1 MALFNLLDGYWRY
14 TGVKDI
20 EDIIKSVALGSAG
33 IVIVTRFVFGLKTV
47 PISIYILEAV
57 LTTTLLSGV
66 RLACRCQLNRTARRR
81 KGDTGKRV
89 LVVGAGDAGESLI
102 RQLSRGGYAPVGCID
117 DNPAKAN
124 YSVHG
129 VPVLGTTDQI
139 SELAMK
145 HWIDEI
151 LIAVP
156 SATGSEM
163 RNIVE
168 NCQRS
173 KRSYRTIPGLLDLV
187 ADKIT
192 LQQLREVN
200 LEDLLGRDPVEMN
213 LDAVRH
219 QIENK
224 VVMITGAAGSI
235 GTELCRQVLG
245 YKPAKLI
252 CLDQAETPL
261 FYLQQGFAGHP
272 AASRTVYCLAD
283 IGDTDYVR
291 SVLSDHAVQ
300 VIFHAA
306 AYKHVPL
313 MEENLSEALKNN
325 VFALLNLL
333 DAASEVG
340 CERFLLIS
348 SDKAVQPTSFM
359 GCTKR
364 LGELIVSARPSSRMR
379 CLSVRFG
386 NVLGSQGSVVP
397 ILQEQIRTTQ
407 RLTITHPDI
416 TRYFMTI
423 PEAVSLVLQAFTVG
437 DHGNVLVLD
446 MGEPIRIV
454 DLAKTLIRLSGKSED
469 QVKIVFT
476 GLRPGEKLYEELFYG
491 SEEPMPT
498 SQKKV
503 RCTRANSMNW
513 FTLSRHLDELQNLA
527 IDGAQAAIRAKVK
540 EIIPEYSHGVPVES
554 SHEVLTPNRRL
565 ASLTGTALPT
575 AYVASGD

>member
-1 MALFNLLDGYWRY
+1 
-14 TGVKDI
+14 
-20 EDIIKSVALGSAG
+20 
-33 IVIVTRFVFGLKTV
+33 
-47 PISIYILEAV
+47 
-57 LTTTLLSGV
+57 
-66 RLACRCQLNRTARRR
+66 
-81 KGDTGKRV
+81 
-89 LVVGAGDAGESLI
+89 
-102 RQLSRGGYAPVGCID
+102 
-117 DNPAKAN
+117 
-124 YSVHG
+124 
-129 VPVLGTTDQI
+129 
-139 SELAMK
+139 
-145 HWIDEI
+145 
-151 LIAVP
+151 
-156 SATGSEM
+156 
-163 RNIVE
+163 
-168 NCQRS
+168 
-173 KRSYRTIPGLLDLV
+173 
-187 ADKIT
+187 
-192 LQQLREVN
+192 
-200 LEDLLGRDPVEMN
+200 
-213 LDAVRH
+213 
-219 QIENK
+219 
-224 VVMITGAAGSI
+224 
-235 GTELCRQVLG
+235 
-245 YKPAKLI
+245 
-252 CLDQAETPL
+252 
-261 FYLQQGFAGHP
+261 
-272 AASRTVYCLAD
+272 
-283 IGDTDYVR
+283 
-291 SVLSDHAVQ
+291 
-300 VIFHAA
+300 
-306 AYKHVPL
+306 
-313 MEENLSEALKNN
+313 
-325 VFALLNLL
+325 
-333 DAASEVG
+333 
-340 CERFLLIS
+340 
-348 SDKAVQPTSFM
+348 
-359 GCTKR
+359 
-364 LGELIVSARPSSRMR
+364 MR